1 MVDMSHLR
9 KSRWLFALS
18 VPFWLSIAAFGQA
31 KIGIVDVQTALSQ
44 TAEVKKALA
53 ELDAKYKPRQEQGVK
68 LQKELA
74 AINQQLSLGNKLT
87 EQAQSDLNVQV
98 TRKQRELT
106 RIQED
111 LQADVTRDQSD
122 IVTRC
127 TDRMEQ
133 IAIKLSEEKGL
144 DAIFASGA
152 TVYFKPVLDLTKDLV
167 AAYDKAY
174 PVK

>member
-1 MVDMSHLR
+1 MPHLS
-9 KSRWLFALS
+9 KSRWLLALS
-18 VPFWLSIAAFGQA
+18 VPFWLSFAAFGQV
-31 KIGIVDVQTALSQ
+31 KIGIVDVQAALAQ

-53 ELDAKYKPRQEQGVK
+53 DLDAKYKPRQEQGAK

-74 AINQQLSLGNKLT
+74 AISQQLSLGDKLT
-87 EQAQSDLNVQV
+87 VQAQNDLSMQS

-111 LQADVTRDQSD
+111 LQADVNRDQSE

-127 TDRMEQ
+127 TARIEQ
-133 IAIKLSEEKGL
+133 ISVKLAEERGL
-144 DAIFASGA
+144 DAILAAGA
-152 TVYFKPVLDLTKDLV
+152 AVYFKPVLDLTKDVV